1 MEELLK
7 QLMEQ
12 MNTRFDKLND
22 DINFLKEESSVIK
35 EEVSIIKET
44 VTNNSTE
51 GRSHFKHIEVQLNE
65 QQKKFKV
72 VEGELKKVNI
82 DIEYLSSKTG
92 NHDAEINNINKR
104 IQS

>member
-22 DINFLKEESSVIK
+22 DINFLKEESS
-35 EEVSIIKET
+35 IIKET

-51 GRSHFKHIEVQLNE
+51 GRSHFKHIEVQL
-65 QQKKFKV
+65 
-72 VEGELKKVNI
+72 LKAN
-82 DIEYLSSKTG
+82 
-92 NHDAEINNINKR
+92 
-104 IQS
+104 